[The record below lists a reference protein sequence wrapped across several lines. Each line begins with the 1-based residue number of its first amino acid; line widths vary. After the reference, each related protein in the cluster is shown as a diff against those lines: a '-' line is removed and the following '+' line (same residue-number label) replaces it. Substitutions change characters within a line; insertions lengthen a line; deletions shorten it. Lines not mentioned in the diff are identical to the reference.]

1 MKDERLV
8 ERLRAL
14 YPERD
19 TTNWDWLDFM
29 YAEGSPVLALWYS
42 RLFWP
47 EFVEVDGMVFLK
59 ESMESED
66 DRRRLK
72 EAIERYG
79 GDRKQ
84 VEQSFNR
91 VEVEDLFTPR
101 ADDASD
107 EDYEV
112 LVRRIAEMW
121 RSKLR
126 QQFPDRRFVV
136 EVLAEVPTTD
146 ELSVM
151 FYQQPTPS

>member
-19 TTNWDWLDFM
+19 TTNWDWSDFM

-59 ESMESED
+59 ESMEDED
-66 DRRRLK
+66 DHRRLK
-72 EAIERYG
+72 EAIARYG

-84 VEQSFNR
+84 VEQAFNR
-91 VEVEDLFTPR
+91 VEVETLFTPR

-107 EDYEV
+107 EEYEA

-121 RSKLR
+121 SSKLH
-126 QQFPDRRFVV
+126 QQFPDRRFAI
-136 EVLAEVPTTD
+136 EVDLEVPTTG
-146 ELSVM
+146 ELAVI
-151 FYQQPTPS
+151 FYQQMTPS